1 MVADFAMKKPF
12 IYIRTAL
19 GFLQY
24 ILVACQTL
32 EPQGPNNLADCEAPG
47 AVIKTANQ
55 VRGRISVLDTAHPD
69 LWVIVSE
76 QGIIGNPNPIYD
88 GPDIVLPCNLPD
100 SLKRQDVNVLF
111 SGELRQYQGL
121 LTTWTSTLYN
131 SRLTAIKVR
140 YGSKCI

>member
-1 MVADFAMKKPF
+1 MVTGFAMKKLF
-12 IYIRTAL
+12 IYLHIAL
-19 GFLQY
+19 SFLQY

-32 EPQGPNNLADCEAPG
+32 EPQGPNNLADCEVPG
-47 AVIKTANQ
+47 AVIKTANE

-76 QGIIGNPNPIYD
+76 QGIIGNPNPIND

-111 SGELRQYQGL
+111 SGELRQYQGS
-121 LTTWTSTLYN
+121 LTAWTSTLYN
-131 SRLTAIKVR
+131 SRLTAIKAH
-140 YGSKCI
+140 